1 MQTDLPLR
9 FGQLRVRDLLLL
21 EHLDE
26 LGSLTETAARLHVTQ
41 SAITQALQVLEQA
54 FGTTLVERG
63 RRGQRGVQLTE
74 AGRAALQR
82 LRIARHEM
90 RAALDAA
97 TGPGRVTLRIGTL
110 PLAMTSLLPPA
121 LERLRQR
128 VPGVHVT
135 LTESTVS
142 LLWRQLQ
149 EGEVDAIVC
158 RLPAVSDQQS
168 MPAGVVHRTVG
179 HESLALVGARTHPA
193 VPKRRR
199 ALADLVRCDWVLPPV
214 GSFTRLAFDQL
225 FVHAGLNP
233 PVPAIT
239 SISFHTNLRLAAQGG
254 LLTVAPVSAV
264 EGSALDL
271 RILHAGWGKQD
282 TGIVLACRES
292 ALESPGMPA
301 LWECLR
307 PLDPPAAVGTAGRV
321 S

>member
-1 MQTDLPLR
+1 MQPDLPLR

-121 LERLRQR
+121 LERLR
-128 VPGVHVT
+128 
-135 LTESTVS
+135 
-142 LLWRQLQ
+142 
-149 EGEVDAIVC
+149 
-158 RLPAVSDQQS
+158 
-168 MPAGVVHRTVG
+168 
-179 HESLALVGARTHPA
+179 
-193 VPKRRR
+193 
-199 ALADLVRCDWVLPPV
+199 
-214 GSFTRLAFDQL
+214 
-225 FVHAGLNP
+225 
-233 PVPAIT
+233 
-239 SISFHTNLRLAAQGG
+239 
-254 LLTVAPVSAV
+254 
-264 EGSALDL
+264 
-271 RILHAGWGKQD
+271 
-282 TGIVLACRES
+282 
-292 ALESPGMPA
+292 
-301 LWECLR
+301 R
-307 PLDPPAAVGTAGRV
+307 PR
-321 S
+321 